1 MTTLA
6 RKPVLIAAAA
16 TVALLAIG
24 TLTVVRVDASTPA
37 AQVMPTVEVD
47 VANVI
52 SRTVTDWQS
61 YSGRLDAVDRVD
73 IKPLVSGTI
82 TAVHFK
88 DGQLVKKGDAL
99 FTIDPRPY
107 AAEVDRAAAQLASAQ
122 ARDVFTSTDLA
133 RAQRLI
139 ADNAIAK
146 KDFDQKENAAREAVA
161 NVKAAQ
167 AALEAARIN
176 LGYTQIVAPVAGRV
190 SRAEITVGNTVS
202 AGAQSPALTTVVS
215 VSPIYAAFDVDEQT
229 YLRYLSRDTAK
240 PSGVPVDLGL
250 ANESGYSRKGTVY
263 SVDNRFDTTSG
274 TIRVR
279 ARFDNADGT
288 LVPGLYARIRV
299 GGGEPHPA
307 LLVDEAAVGTDQSKK
322 FVMVVDPQ
330 NKVQYRE
337 VQLGER
343 HGGLVE
349 IAGGLKDG
357 ERIVVNGLQ
366 RVRPGDAVSPK
377 AVKMAGDTGNTGD
390 AGNTHDV
397 AATAVAANGAADAS
411 GKATTPAANNADAAA
426 QKTSQNSSKDG
437 AATHSAA
444 AQTGAVTKTASR
456 S

>member
-16 TVALLAIG
+16 TAALLAIG
-24 TLTVVRVDASTPA
+24 TLTVVRVDASTPPA
-37 AQVMPTVEVD
+37 AQVMPSVEVD

-61 YSGRLDAVDRVD
+61 YSGRLDAVDRVE

-88 DGQLVKKGDAL
+88 DGQLVKKGDPL

-146 KDFDQKENAAREAVA
+146 KDFDQKENAAREAAA
-161 NVKAAQ
+161 NVKAAR
-167 AALEAARIN
+167 AALETARIN

-240 PSGVPVDLGL
+240 PGGVPVDLGL
-250 ANESGYSRKGTVY
+250 ANEAGYSRKGTVY

-279 ARFDNADGT
+279 ARFDNADGA

-307 LLVDEAAVGTDQSKK
+307 LLVDEAAIGTDQSKK
-322 FVMVVDPQ
+322 FVLVVDPQ

-349 IAGGLKDG
+349 IAGGLKEG

-366 RVRPGDAVSPK
+366 RVRPGDPITPK
-377 AVKMAGDTGNTGD
+377 AVKMAGDTGGPVD
-390 AGNTHDV
+390 AAT
-397 AATAVAANGAADAS
+397 TAVATNGTQAKPTATGNAGAA
-411 GKATTPAANNADAAA
+411 P
-426 QKTSQNSSKDG
+426 KTSQNSSTDG
-437 AATHSAA
+437 SAAGPAKAAKPQSVAATA
-444 AQTGAVTKTASR
+444 TASR

>member
-16 TVALLAIG
+16 TAALVAIG
-24 TLTVVRVDASTPA
+24 TLTVVRVDASTPPA

-88 DGQLVKKGDAL
+88 DGQLVKKGDPL

-146 KDFDQKENAAREAVA
+146 KDFDQKENAAREAAA
-161 NVKAAQ
+161 NVKAAR
-167 AALEAARIN
+167 AALETARIN

-215 VSPIYAAFDVDEQT
+215 VSPMYAAFDVDEQT
-229 YLRYLSRDTAK
+229 YLRYLARDMGK
-240 PSGVPVDLGL
+240 SGVPVDLGL

-279 ARFDNADGT
+279 ARFDNADGA

-307 LLVDEAAVGTDQSKK
+307 LLVDEAAIGTDQSKK
-322 FVMVVDPQ
+322 FVLVVDPA

-349 IAGGLKDG
+349 IAGGLKEG

-366 RVRPGDAVSPK
+366 RVRPGDPVTPK
-377 AVKMAGDTGNTGD
+377 TVKMAGDTGDGHDIAVAD
-390 AGNTHDV
+390 AAPAAPAAKPAKPAKPAQ
-397 AATAVAANGAADAS
+397 AATATAA
-411 GKATTPAANNADAAA
+411 
-426 QKTSQNSSKDG
+426 
-437 AATHSAA
+437 
-444 AQTGAVTKTASR
+444 TASR